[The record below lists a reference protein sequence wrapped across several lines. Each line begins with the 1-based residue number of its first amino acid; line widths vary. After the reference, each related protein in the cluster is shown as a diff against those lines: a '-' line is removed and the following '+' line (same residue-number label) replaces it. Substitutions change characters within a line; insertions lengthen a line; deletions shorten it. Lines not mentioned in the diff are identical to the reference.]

1 MQLYSRR
8 FNDMSL
14 LGKYRREE
22 AEKDEESQ
30 TTRSV
35 PQESSSSPMKTVELI
50 SAVPNRDRKSP
61 IVSFSIPTDLRACL
75 KAIRKTKAINLSM
88 WVELQLRE
96 AVARQFPQIAE
107 EYLEQS

>member
-1 MQLYSRR
+1 
-8 FNDMSL
+8 MSL

-22 AEKDEESQ
+22 AEKDDESQ

-35 PQESSSSPMKTVELI
+35 SKESSSSPMKTVELI

-88 WVELQLRE
+88 WVEQQLRE
-96 AVARQFPQIAE
+96 AIAQQFPQIAE

>member
-1 MQLYSRR
+1 
-8 FNDMSL
+8 MSL

-22 AEKDEESQ
+22 AEKDDESQ

-35 PQESSSSPMKTVELI
+35 PKESSSSPMKTVELI

-88 WVELQLRE
+88 WVEQQLRE
-96 AVARQFPQIAE
+96 AIAQQFPQIAE

>member
-1 MQLYSRR
+1 
-8 FNDMSL
+8 MSL

-30 TTRSV
+30 TTRPV
-35 PQESSSSPMKTVELI
+35 PQESSSGPMKTVEII

-75 KAIRKTKAINLSM
+75 QAIRKTKAINLSM

-96 AVARQFPQIAE
+96 AVAQQFPQIAKD
-107 EYLEQS
+107 YLEQS